1 LRQKWQALQAQFK
14 SIKETRMKLKG
25 KKICIPVAHEFEDI
39 ELLYPLLRLS
49 EEGAHI
55 LIAAYYGGSSPRPY
69 LGKIKPITG
78 RFGTP
83 IPPVPMV
90 EGRRYEVV
98 DALTI
103 KAEDFDAVV
112 IPGGFCPDILRREPY
127 ILNFVRQM
135 DADGKPV
142 AAICHGPWLT
152 ISAGV
157 VKGRRVTSFFA
168 IKDDLINAGALWED
182 SVVVVDRNLITSRCP
197 DDLPQ
202 FCLAVIDAVAKQS
215 QADVAS
221 TVK

>member
-1 LRQKWQALQAQFK
+1 
-14 SIKETRMKLKG
+14 
-25 KKICIPVAHEFEDI
+25 
-39 ELLYPLLRLS
+39 
-49 EEGAHI
+49 
-55 LIAAYYGGSSPRPY
+55 
-69 LGKIKPITG
+69 
-78 RFGTP
+78 
-83 IPPVPMV
+83 MV

-98 DALTI
+98 DALAI

-168 IKDDLINAGALWED
+168 IKDDLVNAGALWED

-215 QADVAS
+215 QADAAS